1 MSTYT
6 LDPIKVKDHACAFS
20 VKGLS
25 YVVKTW
31 WSQKINRIAP
41 TPLPELWQSVLNF
54 LFCVFENINSQWS
67 THEKLFLC
75 SCCDKAFECS
85 HNLNCHMAIHKER
98 NHSMAV
104 ILTRTQIRLSMASSI
119 LPELMEHDGHQSTS
133 WHIHVKFR

>member
-1 MSTYT
+1 MHVHF
-6 LDPIKVKDHACAFS
+6 LWRDFQMWLKPDGHI
-20 VKGLS
+20 
-25 YVVKTW
+25 
-31 WSQKINRIAP
+31 KINRIAP
-41 TPLPELWQSVLNF
+41 TSVPELWQSVLNF

-133 WHIHVKFR
+133 WHIHVKFRENAEERLF

>member
-1 MSTYT
+1 MHVHF
-6 LDPIKVKDHACAFS
+6 LWRDFQAWLKPDGHI
-20 VKGLS
+20 
-25 YVVKTW
+25 
-31 WSQKINRIAP
+31 KINRIAP
-41 TPLPELWQSVLNF
+41 TSVPELWQSVLNF

-133 WHIHVKFR
+133 WHIHVKFRENAEERLF